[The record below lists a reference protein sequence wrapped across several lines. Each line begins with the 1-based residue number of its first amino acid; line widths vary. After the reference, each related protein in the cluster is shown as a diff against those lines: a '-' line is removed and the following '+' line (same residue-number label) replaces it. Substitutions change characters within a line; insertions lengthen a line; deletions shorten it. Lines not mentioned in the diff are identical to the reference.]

1 MFIGTPYTLHIREEY
16 VCADEDD
23 TYSSQE
29 LQLRRL
35 MGRDHS
41 DIEAASARL
50 RSQMPIAEKL
60 QYADIV
66 VDNSGSLQDLQIQ
79 VDSLV
84 RRLHSEAGWSWRL
97 TWLIPP
103 FALISA
109 IWTLFWRTVRRNR
122 KAARRARQAK

>member
-1 MFIGTPYTLHIREEY
+1 MSRDKSA
-16 VCADEDD
+16 VED
-23 TYSSQE
+23 
-29 LQLRRL
+29 
-35 MGRDHS
+35 
-41 DIEAASARL
+41 ASARL
-50 RSQMPIAEKL
+50 NSQMPIAEKT

-84 RRLHSEAGWSWRL
+84 RRLHTEAGWSWRF

-109 IWTLFWRTVRRNR
+109 VWVLFWRMVWRDR